1 MSGLKLTSL
10 KADLAREEAGD
21 WVESIAFPSVAFK
34 VSSLNARAYT
44 VARDTMLMRL
54 RLRFNG
60 QPVPPDVQAKEF
72 GKLYSAHILH
82 DWRGLDVPYSAEKA
96 EEVLCDPAYRA
107 VLKEVETCAMRLGA
121 IMPELIEDDL
131 KN

>member
-21 WVESIAFPSVAFK
+21 WIDSIAFPGVAFK

-44 VARDTMLMRL
+44 VARDTLLMRL

-60 QPVPPDVQAKEF
+60 QPVPPDVQAAEL
-72 GKLYSAHILH
+72 GKLYCMHILH

-96 EEVLCDPAYRA
+96 EEVLCDHSYRA
-107 VLKEVETCAMRLGA
+107 VLKEVEDCAARLGA
-121 IMPELIEDDL
+121 INPEYVERDL

>member
-1 MSGLKLTSL
+1 MTGLKLASL
-10 KADLAREEAGD
+10 KADLAREEEGD
-21 WVESIAFPSVAFK
+21 WVESVAFPGVAFK
-34 VSSLNARAYT
+34 VCSLNARAYT
-44 VARDTMLMRL
+44 VARDTLLMRL

-72 GKLYSAHILH
+72 GGLYCAHILR
-82 DWRGLDVPYSAEKA
+82 DWRGLDVPYSGEKA

-107 VLKEVETCAMRLGA
+107 VLKEVEVCAARLGA
-121 IMPELIEDDL
+121 IMPELIEADV